1 MKTKQRSTEDVGL
14 GVGHPQLLEQRRGSA
29 YPWTRM
35 DPPAPSSWTYKEIA
49 PLWLL
54 LHMAGPGA
62 PRAPTI
68 LLGQL
73 LLNNGVCGKTIEFH
87 VHKPVAALPLLK
99 NCLSQKKCEGNYDGK

>member
-62 PRAPTI
+62 PRAPTSAPRPPAQPRTWDCSGTP
-68 LLGQL
+68 L
-73 LLNNGVCGKTIEFH
+73 
-87 VHKPVAALPLLK
+87 ALPR
-99 NCLSQKKCEGNYDGK
+99 SRTRP